1 MIAIPSTKVHQKS
14 FCVMYYNLEKVVE
27 ELMEDMHTYTD
38 TTDPDE
44 SDSSAD
50 DVEPTWEPEKRE
62 I

>member
-1 MIAIPSTKVHQKS
+1 
-14 FCVMYYNLEKVVE
+14 
-27 ELMEDMHTYTD
+27 MEDMDTYPD

-50 DVEPTWEPEKRE
+50 DVDPTWEPEKRE